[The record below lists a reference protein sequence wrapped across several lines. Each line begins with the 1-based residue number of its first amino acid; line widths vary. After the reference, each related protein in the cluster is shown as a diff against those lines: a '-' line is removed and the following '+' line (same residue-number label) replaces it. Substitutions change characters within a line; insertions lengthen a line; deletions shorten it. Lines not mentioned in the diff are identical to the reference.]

1 MLNSNKLFLE
11 SLLIFNLLLLPIT
24 KAESNEITQQVNQPQ
39 TKTMEYNEKIAK
51 LESDQKTT
59 ANTITAL
66 QTSLNKNHQVINELK
81 VKVDQLVEA
90 NAGQMRSA
98 NGHGRGGHK

>member
-1 MLNSNKLFLE
+1 MLDSNKLFLE
-11 SLLIFNLLLLPIT
+11 SLLILNLFLLPIT
-24 KAESNEITQQVNQPQ
+24 KAESNELTQQVNLPQ
-39 TKTMEYNEKIAK
+39 TQTIEYNEKIAK
-51 LESDQKTT
+51 LESDQKNT

-66 QTSLNKNHQVINELK
+66 QTSLNKNHEVINELK
-81 VKVDQLVEA
+81 VKVDQLIEA

>member
-11 SLLIFNLLLLPIT
+11 SLLIFNLLLLPNT
-24 KAESNEITQQVNQPQ
+24 KAESNELTQQVNQPQ
-39 TKTMEYNEKIAK
+39 TQTMEYNEKIAK

-66 QTSLNKNHQVINELK
+66 QTSLNKNHQVIK
-81 VKVDQLVEA
+81 VE
-90 NAGQMRSA
+90 GQ
-98 NGHGRGGHK
+98 G

>member
-1 MLNSNKLFLE
+1 M
-11 SLLIFNLLLLPIT
+11 LLLQNT
-24 KAESNEITQQVNQPQ
+24 KAESNELTQQVNQPQ
-39 TKTMEYNEKIAK
+39 TQTMEYNEKIAK

-59 ANTITAL
+59 ANTITGL
-66 QTSLNKNHQVINELK
+66 QTSLNNNHGVINELK

-98 NGHGRGGHK
+98 NGHGRGGAQIKFSQK